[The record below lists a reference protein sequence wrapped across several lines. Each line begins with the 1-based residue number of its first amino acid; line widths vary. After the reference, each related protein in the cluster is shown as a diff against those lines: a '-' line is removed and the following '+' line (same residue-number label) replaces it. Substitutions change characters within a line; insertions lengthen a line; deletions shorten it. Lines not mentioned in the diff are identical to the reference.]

1 MSAMP
6 AANAAVSRPPFR
18 ADVVGSFLRPARLK
32 QARETLLG
40 PQTPDQHLGPH
51 DNADLRVIEDDCV
64 REVVRMQQR
73 VGLQSAKIGRAHV

>member
-32 QARETLLG
+32 QARETHEELVKASQL
-40 PQTPDQHLGPH
+40 
-51 DNADLRVIEDDCV
+51 ADRSQREDV
-64 REVVRMQQR
+64 
-73 VGLQSAKIGRAHV
+73 